1 MRRQAP
7 MNWHNTSNCQNSKKR
22 RRRPA
27 RRRIRMIDVNRRMQ
41 NSVVVPNRTAGSISG
56 GCQILLMLP
65 IFATIAATAFA
76 GQSAQVPAEKNS
88 AIEAHFSAAQQAQH
102 NEDYATAEREY
113 VAVLA
118 LAPEFAEVHRKLCL
132 GTDVDNSST

>member
-27 RRRIRMIDVNRRMQ
+27 RPRIRMIDVNRRKQ

-56 GCQILLMLP
+56 GCQILLMLL
-65 IFATIAATAFA
+65 IFAAIAATVFA
-76 GQSAQVPAEKNS
+76 RQSAQAPAEKNP
-88 AIEAHFSAAQQAQH
+88 AVEAHFSAAQQAQH
-102 NEDYATAEREY
+102 NEDDATAARAY
-113 VAVLA
+113 VALSA
-118 LAPEFAEVHRKLCL
+118 PAPEFGGLR
-132 GTDVDNSST
+132 